1 MNAAEQFARATRGIS
16 LKLQEEER
24 ERRMENDPEK
34 LEVDTHYIAVDPGT
48 RSVLKELGMNRP
60 LNITTTSDAREILQD
75 SSSGKDL
82 HSEYQIV

>member
-1 MNAAEQFARATRGIS
+1 MNTAEQFARATRGIS

-34 LEVDTHYIAVDPGT
+34 RHLV
-48 RSVLKELGMNRP
+48 SVEGAWKNRP

-75 SSSGKDL
+75 SSLGKDL
-82 HSEYQIV
+82 HSEYLIV